1 LSKPV
6 FASVRARGQVAQFGA
21 GRRGEEESE

>member
-6 FASVRARGQVAQFGA
+6 FASVRASWQVAQFGA
-21 GRRGEEESE
+21 GRQGTEKSQ

>member
-6 FASVRARGQVAQFGA
+6 LVSVRASWQVAQFGA